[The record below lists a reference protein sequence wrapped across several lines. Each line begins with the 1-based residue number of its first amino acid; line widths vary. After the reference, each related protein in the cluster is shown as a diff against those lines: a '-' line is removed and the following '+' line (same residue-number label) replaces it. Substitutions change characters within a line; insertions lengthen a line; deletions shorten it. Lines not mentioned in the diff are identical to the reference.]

1 MYYHIKRTE
10 SPVTS
15 LLALTNTLHPVVS
28 KCLFGWP
35 ENVERYIKSTQPEAR
50 IHSRLKEL

>member
-1 MYYHIKRTE
+1 MTE

-35 ENVERYIKSTQPEAR
+35 VIRMST
-50 IHSRLKEL
+50 